1 MLVLPARFSGAVI
14 SERMKLVMA
23 LPLLLDAIFLT
34 IVIDVMCKCSEKR
47 SPDQKFAK

>member
-34 IVIDVMCKCSEKR
+34 IVINVMCEVCG
-47 SPDQKFAK
+47 